1 MMDIENKIDE
11 LQELVSLNI
20 VLKVLQILSTKENYF
35 L

>member
-1 MMDIENKIDE
+1 MDIENKIDE

-20 VLKVLQILSTKENYF
+20 VLKVLQILPTKENYF